1 MARKSSNIDTNT
13 NHPIRAKRTMDI
25 HIDEKPIRPVYITKS
40 NAARDKFI
48 KLCEKNIRGSLEYRK
63 WTRFL
68 KENMEFNRCAV
79 LPSIITGNGK
89 KYSIEIHHE
98 PFTLYDL
105 VDIEITKR
113 ELHDQ
118 PLNVNAI
125 AKSVMALH
133 YDGLVGLIPLS
144 KTQHELIDVHKV
156 FIPLQHIYQDY
167 HKYYEEYEDYINI
180 NEHIKKKIDVKVALS
195 LKCDAIQ
202 SDAASPEF
210 TYLDVEGFKFPE
222 LSEDLRE
229 LVSADRSMLARAEKE
244 AEKEAKKKSKN
255 EGSAN
260 S

>member
-1 MARKSSNIDTNT
+1 MARRASNIDTNT
-13 NHPIRAKRTMDI
+13 NHPVRAKRTLDI
-25 HIDEKPIRPVYITKS
+25 HVEEKAVRPVYIVKS
-40 NAARDKFI
+40 NNARDKFI
-48 KLCEKNIRGSLEYRK
+48 KQCERVIRTSLEYRK
-63 WTRFL
+63 WTKFL

-79 LPSIITGNGK
+79 LPAIVSGNGK

-113 ELHDQ
+113 EMHDM
-118 PLNVNAI
+118 PLNINAI

-167 HKYYEEYEDYINI
+167 HKYYEEYEEYINI
-180 NEHIKKKIDVKVALS
+180 TEHIKKKIEVKVALS
-195 LKCDAIQ
+195 MKCDVIQ

-210 TYLDVEGFKFPE
+210 TYIDVEGFKFPE
-222 LSEDLRE
+222 LTDDLKE
-229 LVSADRSMLARAEKE
+229 LISTDRSMLARAEKE
-244 AEKEAKKKSKN
+244 AEKEAKKKKK